1 MAASAVAAFAVGAV
15 AMASVAQFHDPGT
28 PHRRSCHT
36 ALQLALPASMLM
48 LLLAACAITC
58 FVRLTSMR
66 SRPQAERR
74 RSRATR
80 FSGGDT
86 QPTNRNTNQDFSMF
100 SSSRR
105 NDFRTAESTLSAR
118 RRDTTNDRSG
128 DAFPHSHPFGSS

>member
-58 FVRLTSMR
+58 FDRLTSILER
-66 SRPQAERR
+66 SCICSLSPQPRILGLARP
-74 RSRATR
+74 
-80 FSGGDT
+80 
-86 QPTNRNTNQDFSMF
+86 
-100 SSSRR
+100 
-105 NDFRTAESTLSAR
+105 
-118 RRDTTNDRSG
+118 
-128 DAFPHSHPFGSS
+128 